1 MGDDAAGGGG
11 RGKRLVVAFVLA
23 GVGGSEL
30 GDGLIEDVR
39 AAEVGGDG
47 DGITGT
53 GVQNPPV
60 RDSRQVRAAG
70 RDARAAVSGDAF
82 RVLPER

>member
-47 DGITGT
+47 DDITGT

-60 RDSRQVRAAG
+60 RDSRQVQGCRAGCPG
-70 RDARAAVSGDAF
+70 RRERRRLPRAS
-82 RVLPER
+82 

>member
-30 GDGLIEDVR
+30 GDGPIEDVR

-53 GVQNPPV
+53 GV
-60 RDSRQVRAAG
+60 
-70 RDARAAVSGDAF
+70 
-82 RVLPER
+82 